1 MSPQV
6 PSGRGAE
13 GRLRVGVVFGGPS
26 REHGVSFLSGR
37 CLLSSL
43 PADRYEPV
51 PVFVGK
57 DGLWHGPSA
66 SAAEMDRQL
75 GRPPRDLLLDGIRP
89 SDPAAPA
96 DEVVA
101 SFRSAFEE
109 GRPDV
114 LFPIAHG
121 TFGEDGAWQG
131 LFESLSIPYVGCGVT
146 ASAVG
151 MDKAV
156 MKAVLGAAGLPQV
169 DYFAFS
175 RSDWGRP
182 RRRDLLFERVEE
194 LGFPVFVKPACA
206 GSSVGVSKVKSF
218 ADLGPAVEAAL
229 ELDERGIVEEGVDA
243 REIECSVLEGEDG
256 GPTEA
261 SLPGEIVPGHEFYDY
276 EDKYI
281 DDRSR
286 SVIPAELPDSTREE
300 VRRLAV
306 AAFDALGG
314 AGFARVDF
322 FLERGTG
329 RVLLNELNSLPGF
342 TPISMFP
349 KMWEATGLA
358 LPDLLDRLVRSAF
371 QRPRRGR

>member
-1 MSPQV
+1 MP
-6 PSGRGAE
+6 PGRGE
-13 GRLRVGVVFGGPS
+13 GGRLRVGVVFGGPS

-37 CLLSSL
+37 CLLSNL
-43 PADRYEPV
+43 PADRYEPL

-286 SVIPAELPDSTREE
+286 SVIPAELPASTREE